1 MSIAL
6 IIGLGNPGP
15 RYFTTRHNVGFWLVD
30 QMAGQAHEQFRH
42 EAKFYGEACRVEMSS
57 NPFEKKRE
65 SLTSPSSMCWLLKP
79 NTFMNRSG
87 QAVVALANYYKIP
100 VEQILVVHDDLDFPP
115 GIVRLKKGGSDC
127 RHNGLKD
134 IVAHLGSNQFMR
146 LRLGIGH
153 PGHKDQVVNYVLNA
167 PTHDEQTAIEGAMS
181 AALEVMPLIVA
192 GELNKVMQQLHSS

>member
-1 MSIAL
+1 VSIAL

-15 RYFTTRHNVGFWLVD
+15 RYFTTRHNAGFWLVD
-30 QMAGQAHEQFRH
+30 EMAGQAHEQFRH
-42 EAKFYGEACRVEMSS
+42 DEKFYGEVCRIESPPLS
-57 NPFEKKRE
+57 QKGE
-65 SLTSPSSMCWLLKP
+65 SLTSPSSKCWLLKP

-87 QAVVALANYYKIP
+87 QAVVALAHYYKIP

-115 GIVRLKKGGSDC
+115 GTVRLKKGGSDC
-127 RHNGLKD
+127 RHNGLRD

-167 PTHDEQTAIEGAMS
+167 PTHDEQTAIEGAMN

-192 GELNKVMQQLHSS
+192 GEVNKAMQQLHSL